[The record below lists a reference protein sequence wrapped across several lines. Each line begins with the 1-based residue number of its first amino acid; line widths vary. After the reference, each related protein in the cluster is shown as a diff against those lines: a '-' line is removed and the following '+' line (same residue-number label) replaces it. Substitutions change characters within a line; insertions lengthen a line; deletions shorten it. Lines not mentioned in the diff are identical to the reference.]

1 METSNIPRF
10 FWISLSFCMVVA
22 TLGILGI
29 AFQSATVSI
38 EFADAKITMS
48 SALADVK
55 EIKTDLELE
64 NMKLQNEKKAL
75 EKLLTDL
82 KQATDNPENILQTFF
97 MNHSFGDNFDKRAD
111 RLRDLNVKINTVDK
125 IIRKD

>member
-1 METSNIPRF
+1 MEASNIPRF

-29 AFQSATVSI
+29 ALQSATVSI
-38 EFADAKITMS
+38 EIADAKITMS

-64 NMKLQNEKKAL
+64 NMKLQKEKEAL
-75 EKLLTDL
+75 EILLTDL
-82 KQATDNPENILQTFF
+82 KQATDNPKKILHAFL
-97 MNHSFGDNFDKRAD
+97 MNHSFGDNSDKRAD
-111 RLRDLNVKINTVDK
+111 RLRDLDVKINTVDK

>member
-1 METSNIPRF
+1 
-10 FWISLSFCMVVA
+10 MVVA

-82 KQATDNPENILQTFF
+82 KQATDNPENILQAFF